1 VPLLDLSGRT
11 LAYDD
16 RGHRPGRPVA
26 VLLHGWCSS
35 RADLRALG
43 DALVGTYR
51 VLASDAAGHGDSDV
65 PDDVPDDAD
74 ARLAVPAQAADVAAL
89 CDALGVRDALLVG
102 HGSGGAVAVE
112 LAAQRPD
119 LAAAV
124 VALDATLLLR
134 AEVLDG
140 VRPLLDALD
149 GPGWREAVRGFVAS
163 SHLPSDD
170 PALLAA
176 ALAAVDRMRQ
186 DVVAAVPRGFL
197 AWDDAAALRA
207 LSVPLLHVDATQ
219 TADLDRLVELVP
231 SVALARSTGVGH
243 VQLVGRPAQAVA
255 AIEDFVAATTGRRP
269 VDNRA
274 AVLALFDA
282 VEADRLDRIDDLV
295 SADFVDHGAPP
306 GLVEPGPEGYRTV
319 LGLLR
324 SALEM
329 RWEPIE
335 VVAEG
340 ERVMVWVR
348 NHGRHVGDFLGL
360 PATGAEFSF
369 EAMHCYRVED
379 GVVREHHAVRDDL
392 AFQRALGLVPAPAGA
407 AH

>member
-1 VPLLDLSGRT
+1 VPVLDPSGRT
-11 LAYDD
+11 LAHDD

-51 VLASDAAGHGDSDV
+51 VVAPDAAGPGDGDG
-65 PDDVPDDAD
+65 PDDAD
-74 ARLAVPAQAADVAAL
+74 ARLAVPAQAADAAAL

-124 VALDATLLLR
+124 VALDAPLPLR
-134 AEVLDG
+134 TEVRDG
-140 VRPLLDALD
+140 LAALLDALE
-149 GPGWREAVRGFVAS
+149 GPRWREAVREAVGAR
-163 SHLPSDD
+163 HLPSDD

-176 ALAAVDRMRQ
+176 ALAAVDRTPRE
-186 DVVAAVPRGFL
+186 VVAAVPRGLL
-197 AWDDAAALRA
+197 AWDGAAALRR
-207 LSVPLLHVDATQ
+207 LSAPLLHVDASQ
-219 TADLDRLVELVP
+219 AADLDRLVELVP
-231 SVALARSTGVGH
+231 SVALARTTGVGH
-243 VQLVGRPAQAVA
+243 LQLVGHPAQAVA

-274 AVLALFDA
+274 PVLALFDA
-282 VEADRLDRIDDLV
+282 VEAGRLERIDDLV

-306 GLVEPGPEGYRTV
+306 GLVGPGPEGYRTV

-348 NHGRHVGDFLGL
+348 NRGRHVGDFLGL